1 MVDILYEDNH
11 LIAVNKPTGMLV
23 QGDITG
29 DECLLDVVKAYIKEK
44 YEKPGNVFLGLIH
57 RIDRPVSGVV
67 VLAKTSKALERMNN
81 LFKTRDVV
89 KTYWTVVEK
98 LPEPDSGILKNY
110 LQKNAAENK
119 SFVTKKIGDGK
130 ESILEYKFLEGSDN
144 YFLLEITPQ
153 TGRHH
158 QIRAQLAHI
167 GSPIKGDV
175 KYGAKRTNKDGS
187 IHLHARSLKFEHP
200 ITKEKISIKAKVPKD
215 GLWEYFEKLIS

>member
-1 MVDILYEDNH
+1 MIEVLYEDNH
-11 LIAVNKPTGMLV
+11 LIAVNKPSGMLV

-44 YEKPGNVFLGLIH
+44 YQKPGNVYLGLIH

-81 LFKTRDVV
+81 LFKTRAVI

-98 LPEPDSGILKNY
+98 LPEPDSGTLKNY

-119 SFVTKKIGDGK
+119 SFVTKKSSDGK
-130 ESILEYKFLEGSDN
+130 ESILEYKFLKGSDN

-158 QIRAQLAHI
+158 QIRTQLAHI

-187 IHLHARSLKFEHP
+187 IHLHARSLSFEHP
-200 ITKEKISIKAKVPKD
+200 ITKEKVSIKAKVPKD
-215 GLWEYFEKLIS
+215 GLWEYFENLKN

>member
-1 MVDILYEDNH
+1 MIEVLYEDNH

-44 YEKPGNVFLGLIH
+44 YQKPGNVFLGLIH

-81 LFKTRDVV
+81 LFKTREVV

-98 LPEPDSGILKNY
+98 LPEPESGTIKNF
-110 LQKNAAENK
+110 LQKNTAENK
-119 SFVTKKIGDGK
+119 SFVTKKSTDGK

-187 IHLHARSLKFEHP
+187 IHLHARSLSFEHP
-200 ITKEKISIKAKVPKD
+200 ITKEKVSIKAKVPKD
-215 GLWEYFEKLIS
+215 GLWEYFENLRK

>member
-1 MVDILYEDNH
+1 MIEVLYEDNH
-11 LIAVNKPTGMLV
+11 LIAVNKPSGMLV

-44 YEKPGNVFLGLIH
+44 YQKPGNVFLGLIH

-98 LPEPDSGILKNY
+98 LPEPDSGSLKNY

-119 SFVTKKIGDGK
+119 SFVTKKSADGK
-130 ESILEYKFLEGSDN
+130 ESILEYKFLAGSDN
-144 YFLLEITPQ
+144 YFLLEIIPQ

-158 QIRAQLAHI
+158 QIRAQLAYI
-167 GSPIKGDV
+167 GCPIKGDV

-187 IHLHARSLKFEHP
+187 IHLHARSLSFEHP

-215 GLWEYFEKLIS
+215 GLWEYFEKHCS